1 MQSLAPEQDPSGAAH
16 PGVALQPA
24 VMSPASKAELD
35 VLLLP
40 AIRDSASSA
49 SLTGKSCLHVGEAP
63 GETPTF
69 WGDFWLQATHRCQ
82 LVTPSSAL
90 QSAQLEMDRKI
101 YLFHSIFSVIS
112 YLFNTG
118 SVAHPITFLND
129 KGERA

>member
-1 MQSLAPEQDPSGAAH
+1 MQNLAPEQDLSGAAH
-16 PGVALQPA
+16 PGVAFLLA
-24 VMSPASKAELD
+24 MMSLASKAELD

-40 AIRDSASSA
+40 AVRDPAFSI

-63 GETPTF
+63 GETPAF
-69 WGDFWLQATHRCQ
+69 GGDFWLQATHRCQ

-101 YLFHSIFSVIS
+101 YLFHSIFSVIC